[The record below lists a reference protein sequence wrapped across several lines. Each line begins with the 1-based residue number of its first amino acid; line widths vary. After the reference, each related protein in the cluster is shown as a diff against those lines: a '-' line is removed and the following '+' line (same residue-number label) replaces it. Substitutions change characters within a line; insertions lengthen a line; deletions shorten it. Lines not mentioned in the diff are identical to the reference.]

1 MRKSE
6 KYEMELLS
14 EEKLNILKENE
25 EFILSVTDKGF
36 GKRSSAFEYR
46 KTNRGGVG
54 IANMQLGERNGSEV
68 VASFPITDNDQLMLV
83 TDKGKLIRCPVN
95 DIRIAGR
102 QTQGVTLFNVSDEEK
117 VVSVAK
123 LDENE

>member
-1 MRKSE
+1 MD
-6 KYEMELLS
+6 LLS
-14 EEKLNILKENE
+14 EEKLKVLKDNE

-68 VASFPITDNDQLMLV
+68 VASLSTKLGTDNDQLISLAILNGIDFDV
-83 TDKGKLIRCPVN
+83 DTRE
-95 DIRIAGR
+95 
-102 QTQGVTLFNVSDEEK
+102 S
-117 VVSVAK
+117 
-123 LDENE
+123 

>member
-14 EEKLNILKENE
+14 EEKFNILKENE